1 MKRYLCTLL
10 LVISLLAPLSFGQSG
25 SEAQIKRV
33 EQGLLPVV
41 LIKGEPGWSIAERMK
56 HYKVPGLSIAVIKD
70 FKIARARGYGLKHV
84 QTTEA
89 VTTETLFQAGSISKS
104 VKAAVAMKKVEQGKI
119 SLDEDINNKLTT
131 WKLPDNE

>member
-33 EQGLLPVV
+33 EQGLLPAV

-56 HYKVPGLSIAVIKD
+56 YYKVPGLSVAVIKD
-70 FKIARARGYGLKHV
+70 FRIEWAHAYGIKDIE
-84 QTTEA
+84 TNEP
-89 VTTETLFQAGSISKS
+89 VTTDTLFQAGSISKS
-104 VKAAVAMKKVEQGKI
+104 VNA
-119 SLDEDINNKLTT
+119 
-131 WKLPDNE
+131 